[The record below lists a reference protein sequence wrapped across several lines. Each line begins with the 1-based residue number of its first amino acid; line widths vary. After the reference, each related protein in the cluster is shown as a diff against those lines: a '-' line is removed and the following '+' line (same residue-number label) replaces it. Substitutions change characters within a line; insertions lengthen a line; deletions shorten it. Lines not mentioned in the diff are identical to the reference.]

1 MEAPVV
7 RILAY
12 EPAGHAG
19 SGKRGLPLIPNMG
32 QEMPSNLPVV
42 AVKRHCNPFK
52 SDAPWGVT
60 VRQKDVRQALI
71 ERRLVGTPDSDD
83 HAARIA
89 FLVENPAKDPILID
103 VGCPSLGYWG
113 PNWMV
118 TDGNH
123 RLAAAIFRG
132 DATIP
137 ALVDGELEH
146 AFELFGV
153 DCEEH
158 YPTQATC

>member
-1 MEAPVV
+1 
-7 RILAY
+7 
-12 EPAGHAG
+12 
-19 SGKRGLPLIPNMG
+19 MG

-83 HAARIA
+83 HAGRIA

-132 DATIP
+132 DSTIP

-158 YPTQATC
+158 YPAQATC